1 MIIRQAV
8 PTDYDSILEIQRL
21 NTPENL
27 DAENLQQGYIVSQMS
42 RAQLEAINS
51 KLGILVAVEGKT
63 VAGFVCMT
71 ATCAKPHPPVIDALL
86 EQAET
91 HSLNQRPMTELSP
104 FLYGP
109 VCISRRFRGA
119 GVLSQLFAAV
129 KSHMHGKYDAGLAF
143 IADDN
148 PHSLVAHIQGL
159 GMSDVT
165 RFRFDGKDYHLVAFE
180 V

>member
-8 PTDYDSILEIQRL
+8 PADYDSILEIQRL

-86 EQAET
+86 EQTET
-91 HSLNQRPMTELSP
+91 HSLNQRPMTELNP

-109 VCISRRFRGA
+109 VWISLRVCGA
-119 GVLSQLFAAV
+119 GVLSQLFTAV
-129 KSHMHGKYDAGLAF
+129 KAHMHGKYDAGLAF

>member
-86 EQAET
+86 EQTET
-91 HSLNQRPMTELSP
+91 HSLNQRPMTELNP

-119 GVLSQLFAAV
+119 GVLSQLFTAV
-129 KSHMHGKYDAGLAF
+129 KAHMHGKYDAGLAF

-165 RFRFDGKDYHLVAFE
+165 RFRFDGQDYHLVAFE

>member
-1 MIIRQAV
+1 
-8 PTDYDSILEIQRL
+8 
-21 NTPENL
+21 
-27 DAENLQQGYIVSQMS
+27 
-42 RAQLEAINS
+42 
-51 KLGILVAVEGKT
+51 
-63 VAGFVCMT
+63 MT

-91 HSLNQRPMTELSP
+91 HSLNQRPMTELTP

-119 GVLSQLFAAV
+119 GVLSQLFTAV
-129 KSHMHGKYDAGLAF
+129 KAHMHGKYDAGLAF

-159 GMSDVT
+159 GMSDVS